1 MSGIIKN
8 PDDMYLIIQVNM
20 NKKKRMSAA
29 KNPFLHEKSFI
40 MDYFPV

>member
-20 NKKKRMSAA
+20 NKKKRMSA